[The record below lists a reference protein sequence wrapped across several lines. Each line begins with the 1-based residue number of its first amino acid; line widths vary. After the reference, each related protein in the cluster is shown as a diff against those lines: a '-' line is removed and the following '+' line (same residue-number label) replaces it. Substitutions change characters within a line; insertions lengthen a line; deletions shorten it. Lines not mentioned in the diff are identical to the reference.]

1 MDDKSVL
8 RLSLDAKARVDIGCF
23 DRGGKN
29 RVVTETEDHN
39 YNPKTTL
46 TPYGIFLPELDEL
59 FLYFTESKVTSD
71 FIVDV
76 LEDFWKNERGRFLN
90 IKTLVINQDNGGEN
104 NSRRTQFMKRIVEFA
119 HQYQLNIRL
128 AYYPPYHSKY
138 NPIERVWGILE
149 NAWNGSILDEVDTAL
164 NFAKNMTWKGKHPVV
179 VKLINQ
185 TYETGVTLTNKA
197 MSAVEKQIE
206 RLTNSKDEKFPNL
219 GKWFVDIYCVST

>member
-29 RVVTETEDHN
+29 RVATETEDHN

-76 LEDFWKNERGRFLN
+76 LSDFWKNERGRFSN
-90 IKTLVINQDNGGEN
+90 VKTLVINQDNGGEN

-119 HQYQLNIRL
+119 QSNQLNIRL

-149 NAWNGSILDEVDTAL
+149 NAWNGSILDEVETAL

-179 VKLINQ
+179 VKLITQ
-185 TYETGVTLTNKA
+185 TYETGVKLTNKA
-197 MSAVEKQIE
+197 MSAIEEQIE
-206 RLTNSKDEKFPNL
+206 RLTNSTNENFTNL
-219 GKWFVDIYCVST
+219 GKWFVDICYSST